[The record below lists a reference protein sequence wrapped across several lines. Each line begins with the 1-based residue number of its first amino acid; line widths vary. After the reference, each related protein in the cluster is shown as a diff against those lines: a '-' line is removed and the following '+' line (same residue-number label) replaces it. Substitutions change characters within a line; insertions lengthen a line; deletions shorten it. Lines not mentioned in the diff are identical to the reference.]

1 MISDRV
7 SGTRVIRTALPAEAE
22 SVAALHAR
30 ARATYYPDGVPED
43 GRDWLAAWRGVIERP
58 DAHVLCVVESG
69 RIVAVASF
77 RTQDGDPADTVTLF
91 QFHVDPDQWRSGLGT
106 ALHAACVEQWRAD
119 GRMDRRTRCAC
130 RQRAGA
136 GLLRP
141 AGLGRR
147 AVRRRTP
154 PGDAPAPDG
163 GMKRAVRTFTGETE
177 SLCLSPVRP
186 EESRRMR
193 VEIWSDIA
201 CPWCY
206 VGKARFEKAL
216 DAFPHRDGVEVVHRS
231 FELDPGRAKGDTQ
244 PVLKML
250 TKKYGMSEAQA
261 QAGEDNLGAQAAA
274 EGLDY
279 RTRDRDHG
287 NTFDMHRLLHFAKA
301 QGRQDE
307 LIQALYKANFAEER
321 SVFDSDERLVELAV
335 GAGLV
340 AEDARKVLADPT
352 AYADD
357 VRADEREAAEL
368 GANGV
373 PFFVLDRKYG
383 VSGAQPAEVF
393 AQALTQAW
401 GEHSP
406 LKLIDSGADGGAE
419 ACGPDGCAVPQA

>member
-1 MISDRV
+1 
-7 SGTRVIRTALPAEAE
+7 
-22 SVAALHAR
+22 
-30 ARATYYPDGVPED
+30 
-43 GRDWLAAWRGVIERP
+43 
-58 DAHVLCVVESG
+58 
-69 RIVAVASF
+69 
-77 RTQDGDPADTVTLF
+77 
-91 QFHVDPDQWRSGLGT
+91 
-106 ALHAACVEQWRAD
+106 
-119 GRMDRRTRCAC
+119 
-130 RQRAGA
+130 
-136 GLLRP
+136 
-141 AGLGRR
+141 
-147 AVRRRTP
+147 
-154 PGDAPAPDG
+154 
-163 GMKRAVRTFTGETE
+163 
-177 SLCLSPVRP
+177 
-186 EESRRMR
+186 MR

-216 DAFPHRDGVEVVHRS
+216 DAFPHCDGVEVVHRS
-231 FELDPGRAKGDTQ
+231 FELDPGRAKGDIQ

-261 QAGEDNLGAQAAA
+261 QAGEDNLGTQATA
-274 EGLDY
+274 EGLGY

-287 NTFDMHRLLHFAKA
+287 NTFDMHRLLHFAKEH
-301 QGRQDE
+301 GRQDE

-321 SVFDSDERLVELAV
+321 SVFGDDERLVELAAGV
-335 GAGLV
+335 GL
-340 AEDARKVLADPT
+340 DADAARQVLADPD

-406 LKLIDSGADGGAE
+406 LKLIDDGGAE